1 MTNIV
6 WFLFKVGK
14 SLEIE
19 AFIMMLCIKGFY
31 NLMMY

>member
-6 WFLFKVGK
+6 WFLFKEGK

-19 AFIMMLCIKGFY
+19 AYIMMCIKGFY